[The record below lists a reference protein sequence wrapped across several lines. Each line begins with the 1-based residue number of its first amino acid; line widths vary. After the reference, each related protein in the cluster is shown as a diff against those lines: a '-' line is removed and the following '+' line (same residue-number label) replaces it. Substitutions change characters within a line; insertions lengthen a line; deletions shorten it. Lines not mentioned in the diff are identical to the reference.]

1 MRKGISWLLMVL
13 GAFSLVAG
21 LLVLFYAADA
31 LKRTPMEVDT
41 VTRLSGTADKLNP
54 LKGETELL
62 DVKVASITQTDSQR
76 SDDDVVAWVNTT
88 CVVLDLPDTPDCVDA
103 DDPQKRLV
111 SATVDIFA
119 TDRKTALSVND
130 EKYTGDSAIPHEGLV
145 NKWPFDTEKKDY
157 PYWDSML
164 ERAVTATYE
173 GTEDLDGL
181 EVYVFKVVIDEEE
194 AEVVKGIDGLYS
206 AEKTIK
212 VEPMSGSIVYQQN
225 RDVRTLP
232 NGDPLNDLLVE
243 FTPEQ
248 QELSIQDGKDAVSQL
263 TLISRTAPI
272 ALIALGVLLVAGG
285 IFLQARSRR
294 RGQA

>member
-103 DDPQKRLV
+103 DDPHRGPDLLEPG
-111 SATVDIFA
+111 ADA
-119 TDRKTALSVND
+119 PD
-130 EKYTGDSAIPHEGLV
+130 
-145 NKWPFDTEKKDY
+145 
-157 PYWDSML
+157 
-164 ERAVTATYE
+164 ERAVADRDVE
-173 GTEDLDGL
+173 RNQLRQVAGRLRLDHAAAVGEDARRAGGGGGRLPVYPPADPGAWITPL
-181 EVYVFKVVIDEEE
+181 YVFQV
-194 AEVVKGIDGLYS
+194 
-206 AEKTIK
+206 
-212 VEPMSGSIVYQQN
+212 
-225 RDVRTLP
+225 LP
-232 NGDPLNDLLVE
+232 DAPQLHPIARREGQGAFNLGEIAKLRHL
-243 FTPEQ
+243 
-248 QELSIQDGKDAVSQL
+248 IQDEAHRQG
-263 TLISRTAPI
+263 
-272 ALIALGVLLVAGG
+272 
-285 IFLQARSRR
+285 RR
-294 RGQA
+294 R